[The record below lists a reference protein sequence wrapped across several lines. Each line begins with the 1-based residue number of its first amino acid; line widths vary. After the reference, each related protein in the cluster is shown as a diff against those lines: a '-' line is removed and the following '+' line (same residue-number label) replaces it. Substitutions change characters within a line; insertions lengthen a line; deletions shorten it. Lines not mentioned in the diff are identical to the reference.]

1 MTEVSVKG
9 RKRGVYVCV
18 GGGINLTFYTD
29 EEPEQIETVEV
40 VII

>member
-1 MTEVSVKG
+1 MSVKG

-18 GGGINLTFYTD
+18 GGINLTFYTD
-29 EEPEQIETVEV
+29 EKPEQIETVEV